1 MMRSIDPRLLR
12 CLLPLVLAAACLPVR
27 AQPDLSVTKTVDIEQ
42 PAPGEPVAFTVT
54 VTNQGDEPASD
65 VQVFDLLPE
74 PLAIPA
80 GTAPFPSVGSY
91 DPLSGEWLVGALEAG
106 QAATLVVPAIISAD
120 PAPACVVNR
129 AGVLHAL
136 DTNPDNDLAQ
146 AALRQP
152 GVERCADLS
161 VSYLVAR
168 FVTDC
173 FLPQQHEVRVRVANA
188 GPDPAR
194 NVVVALVEEPVIG
207 VDLGFRDA
215 QCSSI
220 VDGQCLID
228 ELLPGVELD
237 LLALSTPI
245 DLGAARQQALTVTV
259 TSDDADPDV
268 LDNSETRTISL
279 TPRQCPIIDVPV
291 PTGAAIGCFIA
302 TAAYGSPLDPH
313 VDTLRRFRD
322 RVLLEYAWGR
332 KFVALYYRY
341 SPPMADYIAQR
352 PWARAMAR
360 AALTPLVLAVAYPG
374 VALVLVAG
382 LLLALTLGWAMG
394 PKRLALP
401 E

>member
-1 MMRSIDPRLLR
+1 MRSICLRRLRRHLPA
-12 CLLPLVLAAACLPVR
+12 LLLMAACLP
-27 AQPDLSVTKTVDIEQ
+27 AQGQPDLALTKTVDIPQ

-74 PLAIPA
+74 ALAIPG
-80 GTAPFPSVGSY
+80 GTAPFAGVGSY
-91 DPLSGEWLVGALEAG
+91 DPGTGRWQVGVLEAG
-106 QAATLVVPAIISAD
+106 QSAALVVPAVIAAD
-120 PAPACVVNR
+120 PPPACIVNR
-129 AGVLHAL
+129 AESILL
-136 DTNPDNDLAQ
+136 QDLNPANDLAQ
-146 AALRQP
+146 AGLRQP

-161 VSYLVAR
+161 VSYLAAR

-194 NVVVALVEEPVIG
+194 NVVVTLVEEPVIG

-220 VDGQCLID
+220 VDGKCLID
-228 ELLPGVELD
+228 ELPPGVELD

-245 DLGAARQQALTVTV
+245 DLGSARQQALTVTV
-259 TSDDADPDV
+259 TSDDADPDG
-268 LDNSETRTISL
+268 LNDSETRTITLS
-279 TPRQCPIIDVPV
+279 PRQCPVIDVPV
-291 PTGAAIGCFIA
+291 PAGVAIGCFIA

-322 RVLLEYAWGR
+322 RFLLKTAWGQR
-332 KFVALYYRY
+332 FVALYYQY
-341 SPPMADYIAQR
+341 SPPMADYIARR
-352 PWARAMAR
+352 PWARALAR

-382 LLLALTLGWAMG
+382 LLLAVTLMRAMR
-394 PKRLALP
+394 PSRHSAP
-401 E
+401 